1 MCRGV
6 IASGKFFL
14 RKIQS
19 AADNLRARRPSHAPE
34 VRRSEG
40 PCVGIRK
47 GGLFDCFDSHQS
59 RHFV

>member
-19 AADNLRARRPSHAPE
+19 AADNLRARRPSDAPE
-34 VRRSEG
+34 VRCGEG
-40 PCVGIRK
+40 LGIGIGK
-47 GGLFDCFDSHQS
+47 GGLFSRFDSHRS
-59 RHFV
+59 RSFV